1 MSAPKK
7 TCPRCKRD
15 VSDLQSISASVETK
29 PVIPPE
35 ADNDDLVVTQPSN
48 APIGEDVR
56 LKVGFGTT
64 EDAKA
69 HREAR
74 RQWALQEKA
83 TRYQHIRLAPLRWI
97 LTCRDELRALKRLAR
112 ECVFVAV
119 QYAKH
124 QWKQR

>member
-35 ADNDDLVVTQPSN
+35 ADNDDPLLTQPSN

-69 HREAR
+69 HREVR
-74 RQWALQEKA
+74 RQWAAKEKA
-83 TRYQHIRLAPLRWI
+83 TRYQDVRLVPLRWLLI
-97 LTCRDELRALKRLAR
+97 QVAEFRALKRLVK
-112 ECVFVAV
+112 ESVFVGV

>member
-7 TCPRCKRD
+7 TCPLCKQD
-15 VSDLQSISASVETK
+15 VFDLQSISASVDTTQ
-29 PVIPPE
+29 VIPPA
-35 ADNDDLVVTQPSN
+35 ADNADPLLTELNS
-48 APIGEDVR
+48 PITGEDVR

-74 RQWALQEKA
+74 RQWAAQEKA
-83 TRYQHIRLAPLRWI
+83 TRYQDVRPTLLRW
-97 LTCRDELRALKRLAR
+97 LLRQMAEFRALKRLVK
-112 ECVFVAV
+112 ESVFVGV
-119 QYAKH
+119 LHAKH